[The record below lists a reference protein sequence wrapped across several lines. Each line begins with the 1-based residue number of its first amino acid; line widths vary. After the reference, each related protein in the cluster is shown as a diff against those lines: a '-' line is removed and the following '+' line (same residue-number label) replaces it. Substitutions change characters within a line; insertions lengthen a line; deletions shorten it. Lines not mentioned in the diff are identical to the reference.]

1 MPVQVG
7 DRAPDFE
14 LPSRYVRD
22 ERRYDTL
29 RLSDALGE
37 RPVLLQFFPSPFTGG
52 CEAQMCAVRDQK
64 DALYE
69 AQGVTVWGV
78 TGHYP
83 ILITLWAKEH
93 HFGVPILA
101 DYEHTVSEA
110 YVGFEPPELSAG
122 LKWITNRGL
131 VGISQDGVVRYVK
144 VHPLPPTDEDVREAI
159 EAVADREAARAAD

>member
-1 MPVQVG
+1 MPVKVG

-22 ERRYDTL
+22 ERRYETL
-29 RLSDALGE
+29 RLSEELKE

-69 AQGVTVWGV
+69 QQGVTVWGV

-93 HFGVPILA
+93 HFGVPILS

-110 YVGFEPPELSAG
+110 YVGFESPELSAG

-131 VGISQDGVVRYVK
+131 VAIDREGVVRYVR

-159 EAVADREAARAAD
+159 ASVTTNHETAVAR